1 MSLWP
6 FSHHT
11 IDIIT
16 YFPATNR
23 IYLMKTT
30 KIFHSTNIGWNRQK
44 SRIRSLCS
52 MEIVTAEMKTE
63 KDLPKVNYAWDEIN
77 WKCKSHRTCI
87 IEEIRSYKNWKY
99 NRNWNQIQ
107 MLSLKRFQEWYG
119 PQKSNQATFPFA
131 IGIFRSVISLIW
143 WMKKR
148 RKKNRFW
155 VKLYLL
161 ESIKGL
167 KFESKERKYASIFH
181 CNGVLPSSYESS
193 EELANRKI
201 YWFTYLLF
209 YFGSNLSIKFYAF
222 FICSNLSWVGNIEH
236 QKHTLPRHY
245 TF

>member
-44 SRIRSLCS
+44 CRIWSLCF

-107 MLSLKRFQEWYG
+107 CWAWRGFKSGMVLRNPIKRLFRLRLEFFVLSFHWFDEWR
-119 PQKSNQATFPFA
+119 KE
-131 IGIFRSVISLIW
+131 
-143 WMKKR
+143 
-148 RKKNRFW
+148 KKNRFR